1 MTSVSTLAF
10 SISQKRP
17 NSLHPS
23 LHTDIWGIKD
33 LLINPIRG
41 EIYVA
46 ASLPKWPI
54 YKEREGPDG
63 IVYWPEEDKYSTV
76 LLPASAETTW
86 LPGSCSN
93 GYIVVLG

>member
-1 MTSVSTLAF
+1 MASVSALAF

-17 NSLHPS
+17 NSLYPT

-46 ASLPKWPI
+46 ASLPKWLSGQSI
-54 YKEREGPDG
+54 RRERAQMGLYTGQKKINIPQSF
-63 IVYWPEEDKYSTV
+63 YQ
-76 LLPASAETTW
+76 LPHKQ
-86 LPGSCSN
+86 PGFPALVAMDTS
-93 GYIVVLG
+93 